1 MSIFWNKVRGKWEI
15 QVFVQGHR
23 LSRLLPDPRSR
34 PDPTSPPREAR
45 LLEAHLKLQLQRGE
59 VPSRRQTLEALAE
72 AYLQA
77 ARLRCT
83 PRGVEYLE
91 SRIPHLLRLLPAR
104 LDRLTRQVVETYR
117 VTRSQEG
124 VSNAT
129 INREVSVLKAMLN
142 RAMDWEWLPR
152 NPLTRFK
159 PLPEPPERIR
169 YLEPAQFRA
178 ILAELTLSLQI
189 LALTSCLTLLRLSEL
204 LSLRWNQFDSS
215 ALEVPVKGGRLKR
228 LPLTLPLISLLS
240 RLPRLGP
247 WVFTNPTTVRP
258 YTSMGVK
265 ASWRRACR
273 RAGIEDFRF
282 HDLRHQGATLLY
294 ELGYDEGMIKRIG
307 GWRSTAV
314 MERYRHGREPLVVD
328 ALQALGNTFVPY
340 LTPDASTNQLTPVD
354 RHDRK

>member
-1 MSIFWNKVRGKWEI
+1 MSIFWNKTKRKWEI
-15 QVFVQGHR
+15 QVFFQGQR
-23 LSRLLPDPRSR
+23 VSRLLPDPRSR

-59 VPSRRQTLEALAE
+59 ASARRQTLPALAD

-83 PRGVEYLE
+83 PRGLEYLE
-91 SRIPHLLRLLPAR
+91 SRIPHLLRLLPSR
-104 LDRLTRQVVETYR
+104 PDRITRQVVEAYR
-117 VTRSQEG
+117 VTRRREG
-124 VSNAT
+124 ASNAT

-142 RAMDWEWLPR
+142 RAVDWEWLPR

-178 ILAELTLSLQI
+178 ILTELTPPLRI
-189 LALTSCLTLLRLSEL
+189 LTLASCLTLLRLSEL
-204 LSLRWNQFDSS
+204 LSLRWEQLDGSG
-215 ALEVPVKGGRLKR
+215 LEVPVKGRRLKC
-228 LPLTLPLISLLS
+228 LPLTPPLVSLLS

-247 WVFTNPTTVRP
+247 YVFTNPATLKP
-258 YTSMGVK
+258 YTRAGVK
-265 ASWRRACR
+265 ASWQRACR
-273 RAGIEDFRF
+273 RAGVKDFRF

-307 GWRSTAV
+307 GWRSTAA
-314 MERYRHGREPLVVD
+314 MERYRHVREPLVVE
-328 ALQALGNTFVPY
+328 ALQALGNTLAPY
-340 LTPDASTNQLTPVD
+340 LDADADKLAPVD
-354 RHDRK
+354 RRGKE